1 MQGHIAVFILVILS
15 VTCLLAEIREEME
28 FDYSITNEL
37 LSAVYVFQEAVS
49 NGCVVCLRSHCCYYD
64 SAKDQG
70 GVVWSVLSVCL
81 SVCHTICEQDNSQ
94 TR

>member
-1 MQGHIAVFILVILS
+1 MFILVILS

-49 NGCVVCLRSHCCYYD
+49 NGFVVCLRSHCCYYD
-64 SAKDQG
+64 SAKDQ
-70 GVVWSVLSVCL
+70 VVVV
-81 SVCHTICEQDNSQ
+81 
-94 TR
+94 